1 MSRGVHRPSVN
12 ITVVINLL
20 VRRSHLRSRFDNFR
34 FETYVWSLHHFF
46 GGALL
51 VIGVDGFV
59 ALLEPLHV
67 LCYDSFDL
75 LLVLG
80 VAVRL
85 DEDLVDYLAKV
96 GP

>member
-1 MSRGVHRPSVN
+1 M
-12 ITVVINLL
+12 
-20 VRRSHLRSRFDNFR
+20 RSRLDNFR
-34 FETYVWSLHHFF
+34 FETNVWALHNFF

-80 VAVRL
+80 VGVRL
-85 DEDLVDYLAKV
+85 NEDLVDYLAKV
-96 GP
+96 SP